1 MELRSVT
8 TQPDTA
14 LRQRV
19 FDSIGVLLPRV
30 LNREIPAVS
39 DSTQL
44 MDELGMRSTT
54 MLELLLELE
63 EDLDIQIDV
72 EDIDQGD
79 MHSVGDLA
87 DFVAG
92 HAMTAD

>member
-1 MELRSVT
+1 MT
-8 TQPDTA
+8 TQLDTA

-19 FDSIGVLLPRV
+19 FDSIGALLPRV
-30 LNREIPAVS
+30 LNREIAAVS
-39 DSTQL
+39 DGTQL
-44 MDELGMRSTT
+44 MDELGLRSTT

-63 EDLDIQIDV
+63 EELEIQIDV

-79 MHSVGDLA
+79 MRSVGDLA

-92 HAMTAD
+92 HAMVDGAGG